1 MEMTTPSSNTQ
12 SNAQGSFGAMLQ
24 QARKAKQVSL
34 EEAAAELFILKRH
47 LQALEDENFAELP
60 QATFARGFAINYA
73 KFLGLDSVQ
82 VASKFDAVY
91 PIELKAKS
99 SNNTNTPLRPMGT
112 LQRDT
117 RNRIRFNPLLILAII
132 GVIILAIFL
141 FRMVSNASQENS
153 EESVATVED
162 ISAIEQAQG
171 AAIDSATGVDISAIE
186 QAQGAAIDSATGV
199 GASGSALNLGG
210 DSAGTAA
217 LAVKL
222 TDTAVISITD
232 ASGNSLINGAQT
244 AGDYELSGTP
254 PFSVQIDNVNNVSLM
269 LNQEAVA
276 LDAYASDEQASFELA
291 P

>member
-1 MEMTTPSSNTQ
+1 MTTPSSNTQ

-171 AAIDSATGVDISAIE
+171 AAIDSATGV
-186 QAQGAAIDSATGV
+186 